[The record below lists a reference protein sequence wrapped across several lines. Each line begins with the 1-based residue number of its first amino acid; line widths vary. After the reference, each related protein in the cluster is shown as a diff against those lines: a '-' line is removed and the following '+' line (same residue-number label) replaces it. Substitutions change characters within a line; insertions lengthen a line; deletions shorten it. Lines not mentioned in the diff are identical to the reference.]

1 MLSDVN
7 FVGLIAADDGFMLF
21 QETNVFMALSADQ
34 VQEHLRGVAVGLLT
48 PFDEELEIEYEKI
61 AENATT
67 LYEEGVRTFLITAN
81 ISEYHS
87 LSQSERITGAEAA
100 VEALPADACVLAGVG
115 GSTAYARELV
125 REYERIGVDAM
136 MVMPPDHTY
145 LHEEG
150 LLEYYRKLGASTE
163 RPLVPYIRGF
173 DPSVDYLG
181 KLTRIESIVGIKYA
195 LKDAVKLGAG
205 IAAGD
210 DDVVWVNGLAEP
222 FAIAYWAEG
231 AEGFSAGVSNF
242 RPEIGLEL
250 FDALSEG
257 EWDRARELRNI
268 CLPYQNLREEYGNN
282 NEIPGAV
289 SVPVVKKGLELAGLH
304 GGKVREP
311 IRSLP
316 DKIEREAEERYSEL
330 DDNIDRLIE

>member
-1 MLSDVN
+1 
-7 FVGLIAADDGFMLF
+7 
-21 QETNVFMALSADQ
+21 MALSADE

-48 PFDEELEIEYEKI
+48 PFDEESEIEYKKI
-61 AENATT
+61 KENAIS
-67 LYEEGVRTFLITAN
+67 LYDEGVETFLATAN

-87 LSQSERITGAEAA
+87 LSQQERIAAAKAA
-100 VEALPADACVLAGVG
+100 VEALPTDACILAGVG
-115 GSTAYARELV
+115 GSTADARELV

-150 LLEYYRKLGASTE
+150 LLEYYRKLGASTD
-163 RPLVPYIRGF
+163 RPLVPYVRGF

-195 LKDAVKLGAG
+195 LKDTVKLGAG
-205 IAAGD
+205 IEAGD

-222 FAIAYWAEG
+222 FAVAYWAEG

-250 FDALSEG
+250 FDALSNGNWE
-257 EWDRARELRNI
+257 RARELRNI
-268 CLPYQNLREEYGNN
+268 CLPYQNLRDEYGEN

-304 GGKVREP
+304 GGEVRDP
-311 IRSLP
+311 IRPLSEDL
-316 DKIEREAEERYSEL
+316 EHRAEERYSKL
-330 DDNIDRLIE
+330 DDDIARLME